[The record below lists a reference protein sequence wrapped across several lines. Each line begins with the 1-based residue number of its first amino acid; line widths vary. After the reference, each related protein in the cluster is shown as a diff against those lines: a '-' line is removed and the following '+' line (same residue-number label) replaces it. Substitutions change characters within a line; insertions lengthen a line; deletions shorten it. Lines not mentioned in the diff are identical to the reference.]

1 MTLITKTRLND
12 IDIAKGIG
20 IFLVVLGHTCRDEQ
34 FKMYIYFFHLPLF
47 FILSGFFFNINKFSS
62 YGQFLKDNARTLL
75 LPFFTFYLLAYIYWL
90 LVERH
95 LRPGDAEIPLTTP
108 ALGLIYGTDY
118 QDYMKPNGAVWFL
131 TALFV
136 CKNFLYLAVKYIK
149 PKTMFAT
156 ALFASVGIGYYLSVI
171 GFYKLPLSINS
182 AFMGFF
188 FVGLGY
194 LAKPYYEF
202 LRDGKMLNKV
212 ISIVIAMGFS
222 YLAINY
228 NLMPDMDYCLY
239 GNVFLFLTG
248 GIAGTVLCLFFSKML
263 TKTYVLEY
271 LGRNSLIIMG
281 ISEPCKRAV
290 LGVFAKLTHY
300 PVDAVRASVGMSLIC
315 TIIVLIILVPVIYV
329 FNNYL
334 AFAIGATRKKKNT
347 DVSIA

>member
-1 MTLITKTRLND
+1 MTLTTKKRLND
-12 IDIAKGIG
+12 VDIAKGIG

-47 FILSGFFFNINKFSS
+47 FLLSGFFFNINRFSS
-62 YGQFLKDNARTLL
+62 YGQFLKANARTLL

-90 LVERH
+90 FVERH
-95 LRPGDAEIPLTTP
+95 LRPGDAVIPITTP
-108 ALGLIYGTDY
+108 ATGLIYGTDY
-118 QDYMKPNGAVWFL
+118 KGFMQPNGAVWFL

-136 CKNFLYLAVKYIK
+136 CKNFLYLTVKYVK
-149 PKTMFAT
+149 PKAMFVIV
-156 ALFASVGIGYYLSVI
+156 LFASVGVGYYLSLV

-194 LAKPYYEF
+194 LAKPYYDL

-212 ISIVIAMGFS
+212 ITILVSFGFS

-228 NLMPDMDYCLY
+228 NLMPDMDYGVY

-248 GIAGTVLCLFFSKML
+248 GIAGSVLCLFFSKTL
-263 TKTYVLEY
+263 NKTYVLEY

-281 ISEPCKRAV
+281 ISEPSKRAV
-290 LGVFAKLTHY
+290 LGVFAKLTHN
-300 PVDAVRASVGMSLIC
+300 PVDVVRASVGMSVIC
-315 TIIVLIILVPVIYV
+315 TIIVLIILVPVIYI

-334 AFAIGATRKKKNT
+334 SFAIGTNRKKQNA